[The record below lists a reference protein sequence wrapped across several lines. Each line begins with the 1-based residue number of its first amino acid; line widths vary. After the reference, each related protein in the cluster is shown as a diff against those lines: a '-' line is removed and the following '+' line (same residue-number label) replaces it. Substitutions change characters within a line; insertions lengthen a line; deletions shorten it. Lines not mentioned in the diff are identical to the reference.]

1 MAINLLFVQC
11 AYTTVFIIA
20 LYLMKQ
26 KQLNFVTQKDVLTI
40 VYVIIGFGLLNWIG
54 SWKFAGGLVGWF
66 SNTVIKEN
74 IRILLCQTQMTY
86 V

>member
-1 MAINLLFVQC
+1 
-11 AYTTVFIIA
+11 
-20 LYLMKQ
+20 MKQ

-40 VYVIIGFGLLNWIG
+40 VYVIVGFGLLNWIG
-54 SWKFAGGLVGWF
+54 SWKLAGGLVGWF
-66 SNTVIKEN
+66 SNTVVKEN